1 MEDLTGTWVLVHPE
15 LTTDPGKHQGQI
27 GIITSSD
34 LKKDEVRV
42 GFGNTPVALYSADAL
57 LVIKPHNELYR
68 DLLTNVKE
76 MEDQDFKTLLRISM
90 ILQNGSPRQ
99 LKDALEMVLSSE
111 NTLKFG
117 TVSLQDKL
125 GLLMEKELEVH
136 QNTGVSR

>member
-15 LTTDPGKHQGQI
+15 LTIDPAKHQGHI
-27 GIITSSD
+27 GIIKSSD
-34 LKKDEVRV
+34 LLKDEVRV
-42 GFGNTPVALYSADAL
+42 GFGHTPVALYSTDAL

-76 MEDQDFKTLLRISM
+76 LETQDFKTLLRISM
-90 ILQNGSPRQ
+90 LLQNGSPRQ